1 MLDRVSGV
9 FYPADV
15 GTKVLRG
22 GVRACVKLVSP
33 PRRNVSDS
41 GSFSGRSSAASEA
54 SAAGAAAAAW
64 H

>member
-15 GTKVLRG
+15 GTSG
-22 GVRACVKLVSP
+22 GVRAYVKLVSP